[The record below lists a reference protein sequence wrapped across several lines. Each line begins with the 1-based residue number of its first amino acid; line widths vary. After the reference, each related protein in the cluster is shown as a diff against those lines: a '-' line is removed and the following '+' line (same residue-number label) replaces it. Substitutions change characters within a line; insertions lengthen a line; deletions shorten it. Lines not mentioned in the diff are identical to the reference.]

1 VCGPRALPDPPRGLE
16 GGGRTRSGLTG
27 CLRRRGSVP
36 SAAAVRRWHRP
47 AARRRCGGEERGAG
61 ELEEGEERVGRRWWC
76 ADGLLGAPA
85 AERR

>member
-1 VCGPRALPDPPRGLE
+1 VLAPARLGP
-16 GGGRTRSGLTG
+16 
-27 CLRRRGSVP
+27 
-36 SAAAVRRWHRP
+36 VRRSRP